1 MLRAHRIE
9 LNPNNKQATYFAK
22 ASGVARFAFNW
33 ALAEWKRRYE
43 AGGKPNQVMLRREL
57 NAIKREQFPWMLEVT
72 KNAPQMAIIQLGE
85 AFRKFF
91 KKRSLY
97 PKFRKKGIND
107 RFTLTNDQFALN
119 GSHIRIPNLG
129 WVRMRESLR
138 FVGKVLSAT
147 ISRKADRWFASIAI
161 EIETSKTKPSI
172 RENQAEIGVDL
183 GVSAF
188 ATLSTGEVIQ
198 GPKPHKTLIQRLRRL
213 SKSLSRKQKGS
224 NNRKKA
230 KLKLAELHYRI
241 ANIRRDALQQLTTRL
256 TRDYNLICIEDLHI
270 KGMLQN
276 RRLSRSIADMGF
288 YEFRR
293 QLEYKAAVND
303 VKIVV
308 ADRWF
313 ASSKRCS
320 ACHYKLNELPLSV
333 REWQCPAC
341 GAEHQRDV
349 NAAINLKNWAV
360 SSTVTACGATSLGA
374 GAFALA
380 SHVAMKQEANIISDL
395 SRNE

>member
-22 ASGVARFAFNW
+22 ASGVARFAYNW
-33 ALAEWKRRYE
+33 ALAEWMRRYK
-43 AGGKPNQVMLRREL
+43 AGEKPNQLMLRREL

-85 AFRKFF
+85 AFQHFF
-91 KKRSLY
+91 KKRARY
-97 PKFRKKGIND
+97 PQFRKKGIHD

-119 GSHIRIPNLG
+119 DSRIRIPNLG

-147 ISRKADRWFASIAI
+147 ISRKADRWFVSIAVD
-161 EIETSKTKPSI
+161 IETPKVNSHI

-183 GVSAF
+183 GVSNF
-188 ATLSTGEVIQ
+188 ATLSTGEVIP
-198 GPKPHKTLIQRLRRL
+198 GPKPHKALLQRLRRL
-213 SKSLSRKQKGS
+213 SKNLSRKQKGS
-224 NNRKKA
+224 SNRKKA
-230 KLKLAELHYRI
+230 KLKLAKLHYRI

-256 TRDYNLICIEDLHI
+256 TRDYSLICIEDLHV
-270 KGMLQN
+270 KGMIRN

-288 YEFRR
+288 HEFRR

-320 ACHYKLNELPLSV
+320 ACHYQLSELPLSV
-333 REWQCPAC
+333 REWQCPSCDAQ
-341 GAEHQRDV
+341 HQRDV
-349 NAAINLKNWAV
+349 NAAINLKHWAV
-360 SSTVTACGATSLGA
+360 SSTVTACGATSGGVVA
-374 GAFALA
+374 CAMT
-380 SHVAMKQEANIISDL
+380 SHVAMKQEANIISGL